1 MFEGNS
7 LRIIIYATAFIIII
21 AVGLFAWFDGNNKD

>member
-7 LRIIIYATAFIIII
+7 LRLLIYITAIIVIV
-21 AVGLFAWFDGNNKD
+21 AVGLFAWFSGNKKD